1 MPQVKASQGNAKVY
15 ILKLNDVGAWGVNNI
30 SAAVEGAIE
39 ACTPK
44 ERHYNI
50 PTAHPKHGEIAPYYD
65 IEYQVVTDW
74 SAYLNIIQN
83 EVGAII
89 VNTHGEILPVPS
101 GYLDENWVDA
111 IADAMITRSVKW
123 VHMAGYPFYF
133 VWHQGS
139 SEKSFWGV
147 NGFKAFM
154 SHIGLY
160 NVELPMNLP
169 STYTHL
175 TGWAGQI
182 LEGSW
187 NLDHAKNVL
196 LNRPL
201 QKSVFKDY
209 CALPIYEIYLEGE
222 TWWEGAIIDFA
233 KPGERLDLED
243 TYTFGAFIHLGT
255 SQTYTEGPEEEP
267 TNSDKWRAYVA
278 TAVAIWIETARFE
291 DAYDVVSNELTQEYT
306 AIHVAPGIVDQWW
319 EENDLVVRI
328 GFGIYGLIKG
338 PVGDSSHN
346 IEPYGVGFIV
356 NGSTLDWR
364 FWAQLGASKNGAFFE
379 DTLEDLW
386 SNEKLAASTALW
398 MASWACPAAAPV
410 FSALGGLILLSNWVQ
425 TLSDRCI
432 WQFGVE
438 QKDTMVMFSYEPNI
452 MWTTVGGYWHQEFQS
467 MIFVD
472 VYIPKQGI
480 ADWRVIPFDFSI
492 GISTYDSLDAA
503 AYGATSLVVWLD
515 NSDEV
520 SVFLQDFEDG
530 MGEWN
535 AEDKN
540 PNSGLDYWGISD
552 YKCTKTAW
560 CAQVGTNSLNGE
572 VPNPEVPE
580 HGAYD
585 KDMDAWLTRTVD
597 LRPYQWANLSYF
609 IDYDLKADSN
619 DALELYFKAG
629 DTWYPLNK
637 RYTNHEN
644 WLWDSVLV
652 PTDASEIGFQF
663 YSDNDTT
670 IDLGVFLDNIG
681 IRGKLHNDAPY
692 QHTDAQSFAN
702 PNTIAVAQTWTNYA
716 GYLGVL
722 NDTEDWYNF
731 AASAGQLIEVK
742 LTSPPNVDF
751 KLELYDQN
759 GAKKAGPSDII
770 RYIPSQTEGNN
781 WRIKIYTNSG
791 SGQYNFDIR
800 VKDAPLCALKTCTDG
815 WFYVPNMTTSVLQ
828 IEMLFNNSN
837 INGDQGGNQSLY
849 PTTIS
854 HWPNGFVDMIWDIRF
869 IADKFGTYE
878 GGSRWDYMA
887 DVVPDRQIDMAG
899 DIRTAAKNFGKSGAY
914 VHFTV
919 ALNINVTFYAGDVQ
933 LPDIRPDDYG
943 FVTIPQGAT
952 RFRVK
957 NCTNGNFIG
966 AMVLFW

>member
-1 MPQVKASQGNAKVY
+1 
-15 ILKLNDVGAWGVNNI
+15 
-30 SAAVEGAIE
+30 
-39 ACTPK
+39 
-44 ERHYNI
+44 
-50 PTAHPKHGEIAPYYD
+50 
-65 IEYQVVTDW
+65 
-74 SAYLNIIQN
+74 
-83 EVGAII
+83 
-89 VNTHGEILPVPS
+89 
-101 GYLDENWVDA
+101 
-111 IADAMITRSVKW
+111 
-123 VHMAGYPFYF
+123 MAGYPFYY

-187 NLDHAKNVL
+187 NLDYAKNVL

-209 CALPIYEIYLEGE
+209 CALPIYEIFLEGE

-233 KPGERLDLED
+233 KPGQRLSLEEAH
-243 TYTFGAFIHLGT
+243 TFGAFIHLGT

-278 TAVAIWIETARFE
+278 TAAAIWIETARFE
-291 DAYDVVSNELTQEYT
+291 DAYDVVSNEITQEYT

-338 PVGDSSHN
+338 PVGDASHN

-364 FWAQLGASKNGAFFE
+364 FWAKMDASKNGAFFE

-398 MASWACPAAAPV
+398 IASLACPAAAPV
-410 FSALGGLILLSNWVQ
+410 FSTLGGLILLSNWVQ
-425 TLSDRCI
+425 TLCGRYSHYC
-432 WQFGVE
+432 GVE
-438 QKDTMVMFSYEPNI
+438 QKDTMVFFAYEPNI

-467 MIFVD
+467 MIFVN
-472 VYIPKQGI
+472 VYIPKQEI
-480 ADWRVIPFDFSI
+480 ADWRVIPFDFSV

-503 AYGATSLVVWLD
+503 ARGATSLVVWLED
-515 NSDEV
+515 SDEV

-540 PNSGLDYWGISD
+540 PPSGTDYWGISD

-572 VPNPEVPE
+572 VPNPEVPPY
-580 HGAYD
+580 GAYD

-609 IDYDLKADSN
+609 IDYDLEADSN

-629 DTWYPLNK
+629 DAWYLLNK

-644 WLWDSVLV
+644 WLWDWVLV

-663 YSDNDTT
+663 YSDNDGI

-702 PNTIAVAQTWTNYA
+702 PNTIAASQTWTNYA
-716 GYLGVL
+716 GYLGAL

-731 AASAGQLIEVK
+731 TASSGQLIEVK
-742 LTSPPNVDF
+742 LASPSDVDF
-751 KLELYDQN
+751 KLELYDEY
-759 GAKKAGPSDII
+759 GVKKAGPSDII
-770 RYIPSQTEGNN
+770 RYIPSQNGSN

-800 VKDAPLCALKTCTDG
+800 VKEALCAMKTSIGGYFYMPTIAQNLLK
-815 WFYVPNMTTSVLQ
+815 
-828 IEMLFNNSN
+828 IEMLFDNSS
-837 INGDQGGNQSLY
+837 IEGDQTGGTSPYSSIETY
-849 PTTIS
+849 PD
-854 HWPNGFVDMIWDIRF
+854 GKVDLKDIYF
-869 IADKFGTYE
+869 MGKVYGKSE
-878 GGSRWDYMA
+878 GEPGWDYMA
-887 DVVPDRQIDMAG
+887 DLNGDRVCNLKDYYIVCKKYG
-899 DIRTAAKNFGKSGAY
+899 NSGTY
-914 VHFTV
+914 INITDLSGVTV
-919 ALNINVTFYAGDVQ
+919 AFNTGEEEPLDS
-933 LPDIRPDDYG
+933 YG
-943 FVTIPQGAT
+943 FVAIPQGAT
-952 RFRVK
+952 SFTVK
-957 NCTNGNFIG
+957 RNGIPIG
-966 AMVLFW
+966 AMVIFW